1 MFSHEAVTDSLRPQG
16 LQNVTLPCSSPSPG
30 VCSNS
35 CPLNRWCH
43 PIISPSVVPF
53 SSCPQSFSASGSF
66 PMSWPFTSG
75 GQSIGASA
83 SVLPVNSQSWFPLGL
98 TGLISL
104 LSKGLSRVFFS
115 TTIRKHQLFNAQPS
129 LWSTLTSLHDYWKHR
144 SFDYID
150 LSWQWDA
157 LLFNVLSRFVTAF
170 LPRSKHLLIWRLQSP
185 SPVIFRAQ
193 ENKICLCFHI
203 FPHIFVMK
211 WWDQMPWS

>member
-1 MFSHEAVTDSLRPQG
+1 
-16 LQNVTLPCSSPSPG
+16 
-30 VCSNS
+30 
-35 CPLNRWCH
+35 
-43 PIISPSVVPF
+43 
-53 SSCPQSFSASGSF
+53 
-66 PMSWPFTSG
+66 MSWPFTSG

-115 TTIRKHQLFNAQPS
+115 TIIRKHQLFNAQLS
-129 LWSTLTSLHDYWKHR
+129 LWSTLISLHDYWKHR

-150 LSWQWDA
+150 LSWQRDV

-170 LPRSKHLLIWRLQSP
+170 LPRSKHLLISRLQSP
-185 SPVIFRAQ
+185 SPVIFGAQ

-203 FPHIFVMK
+203 FPRIFAMK